1 MIIWYKS
8 KKLEKVCTDYAS
20 AQRVHGKD
28 MARIIHMRID
38 QIAAADS
45 VESLVKYSIGRCHPL
60 LGNRDGEYAMDL
72 IQPYRLVFEVK
83 KTEINIAKIMCIED
97 YH

>member
-1 MIIWYKS
+1 MIIRYKS

-38 QIAAADS
+38 QIAATDS
-45 VESLVKYSIGRCHPL
+45 VEILVKYSIGRCHPL

-72 IQPYRLVFEVK
+72 IQPYRLIFEVK
-83 KTEINIAKIMCIED
+83 KTEINIAKILCIDD